1 MLLVGD
7 TEMNL
12 DGNVAVIPIKGTIQ
26 VERSSGFGFQGT
38 SSSDV
43 VKLIKKADKKDD
55 IKVILLDI
63 NSGGGSAV
71 ASAEIAQAVKSCEK
85 PIYAVIREAV
95 ASGAFWIATSADNV
109 FAHPLSVTGSVGVI
123 ASYLQFSGFIDDYN
137 VTYERLVSGK
147 YKDAGTPL
155 KEMTDEENNPK
166 EGLFSRT
173 DDFNSLNELTNK
185 HPTIHE
191 IAIKNKEHFNDLIE
205 ITKKDNDIIPL
216 FIKDNKGE
224 LNILSSYNTSTVAE
238 ISKGSKLVYLGK
250 SFEKQKA

>member
-1 MLLVGD
+1 LA
-7 TEMNL
+7 E
-12 DGNVAVIPIKGTIQ
+12 Q
-26 VERSSGFGFQGT
+26 FGE
-38 SSSDV
+38 
-43 VKLIKKADKKDD
+43 
-55 IKVILLDI
+55 
-63 NSGGGSAV
+63 NGS
-71 ASAEIAQAVKSCEK
+71 
-85 PIYAVIREAV
+85 
-95 ASGAFWIATSADNV
+95 F
-109 FAHPLSVTGSVGVI
+109 
-123 ASYLQFSGFIDDYN
+123 
-137 VTYERLVSGK
+137 RLVTK
-147 YKDAGTPL
+147 E
-155 KEMTDEENNPK
+155 EMTDEKNNPI

-224 LNILSSYNTSTVAE
+224 LNILSSYNTSAVAE